1 MLLHSNLG
9 WTRQPT
15 VPADI
20 DRSLDLAEGLQYS
33 YEPWATSRNSLDRSV
48 AHTVVGGAA
57 KNVGP
62 RGIYYGIDSATSY
75 INTGSGHN
83 TGALSSGTIVV
94 VVYPFTGSY
103 FLGNSSGGGTGW
115 GFGMSAGGAPQLLAR
130 GIAFDTCSATT
141 TAQEWQVLGIS
152 WRGGVASASSFWKN
166 GAQLGNSYTASTPA
180 TDTGNLFLFAYD
192 AASFTACRLAGAF
205 IFNQAKTPKQMAELT
220 ANPWQL
226 YKAPKSKTF
235 YSLYTATSDVSL
247 ALSGNF
253 ATFSGG
259 SLSVTH
265 TNALTGISST
275 SALGTLGVT
284 HSNAL
289 TGQSSTFSRGSFGV
303 THTNPLTGQSSTFSY
318 GTIVPSTGSG
328 VALTGLDA
336 TFSYGTLGV
345 THTNTLTGNS
355 ATFSYGSFSLSSYP
369 ATAKLTFKQRTTEF
383 TLTKRTVKWGFE

>member
-1 MLLHSNLG
+1 MLLQSNLG

-15 VPADI
+15 APVDI
-20 DRSLDLAEGLQYS
+20 DRSLDLAEGLQYA

-62 RGIYYGIDSATSY
+62 KGIYYGIDSATSY
-75 INTGSGHN
+75 INAGSGHN

-94 VVYPFTGSY
+94 VVYPFIGTY
-103 FLGNSSGGGTGW
+103 FLGSSSSSSTGW
-115 GFGMSAGGAPQLLAR
+115 AFGMSLGGAPRLLAR
-130 GIAFDTCSATT
+130 GVAIDDCSATT

-180 TDTGNLFLFAYD
+180 TDTANLFLFAYD
-192 AASFTACRLAGAF
+192 STSFNACRLAGAF

-235 YSLYTATSDVSL
+235 YSLYVASSGISV

-253 ATFSGG
+253 STFSGG
-259 SLSVTH
+259 SLAVTH

-275 SALGTLGVT
+275 ASRGSLGVT

-303 THTNPLTGQSSTFSY
+303 THSNPLTGQSSTFSY

-328 VALTGLDA
+328 AALTGLGA

-369 ATAKLTFKQRTTEF
+369 ATARLTFKQRAVEF
-383 TLTKRTVKWGFE
+383 SLAKRTIKWGWE